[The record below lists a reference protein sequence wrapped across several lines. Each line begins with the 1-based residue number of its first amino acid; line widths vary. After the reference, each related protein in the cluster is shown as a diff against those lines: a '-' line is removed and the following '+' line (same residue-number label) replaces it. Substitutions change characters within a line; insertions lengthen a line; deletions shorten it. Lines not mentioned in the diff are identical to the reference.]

1 LDNGASV
8 LKVSFEPE
16 SLESWIQRL
25 RMLVGR
31 SLCLPDLRIR
41 GAKSRGL
48 LPFLK
53 AQPIRRRGVAVPLRQ
68 ILLRIEVQQHCQQEK
83 RTDFIEKVSKK
94 LLTAKTVC
102 C

>member
-1 LDNGASV
+1 MPHWTHQPPLRCEISEFF
-8 LKVSFEPE
+8 S
-16 SLESWIQRL
+16 SL
-25 RMLVGR
+25 LVGR